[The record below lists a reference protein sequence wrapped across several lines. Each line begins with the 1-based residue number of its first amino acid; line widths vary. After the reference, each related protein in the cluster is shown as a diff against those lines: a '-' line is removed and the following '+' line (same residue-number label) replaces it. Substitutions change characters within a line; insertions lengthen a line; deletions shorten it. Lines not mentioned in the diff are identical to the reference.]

1 MRERGVEPLS
11 DNAGWILSPVRLPV
25 PPLSHLALGSI
36 TLTINYSPRMC
47 QEIKLSKVQKPGL
60 PIGDS
65 TPFFKPSAIFMFS
78 VLKV

>member
-1 MRERGVEPLS
+1 
-11 DNAGWILSPVRLPV
+11 
-25 PPLSHLALGSI
+25 
-36 TLTINYSPRMC
+36 MC

-78 VLKV
+78 VFKV